1 MVRKTA
7 MKFPLLALGCALL
20 APSSHAAPVVAPAMQ
35 TIPVAP
41 SYRAF
46 AASDNLGTL
55 STATPDAT
63 RDKLGTPMSLMFN
76 GTPKLEAETKN
87 GYATMFATWA
97 QTTLRVPLGWYAVD
111 SNENVDESL
120 IYSPDQT
127 AKIVARAAMEN
138 QAFQSDRDAF
148 AKLETVSVTQTRVR
162 LEKMGYTVG
171 PIEKVELPGEAF
183 AIRAPQ
189 MTDKAGRQ
197 FSYIEQF
204 SQRATKAQ
212 HDEYFDKRNA
222 GQPLS
227 PLQLPLSLSLLAP
240 ADKFDKYLPLLG
252 LIARD
257 EGLNWSLEQSLS
269 PAEFAAKVQGAAQ
282 FNALADEAV
291 ALLKAGDVATFQA
304 RFPEAF
310 EGEDKAKTADY
321 LTKTVVP
328 FFAKLPATI
337 EREQI
342 TLLSDRDPL
351 EPVLRATLE
360 RKFKLSDE
368 NFPSYIVAMDRVGGK
383 IQLLGVATTDDEFA
397 G

>member
-1 MVRKTA
+1 
-7 MKFPLLALGCALL
+7 MKLSLLVLGCALL
-20 APSSHAAPVVAPAMQ
+20 APCSHAAPVLAPAMP

-41 SYRAF
+41 SYLGF
-46 AASDNLGTL
+46 AAANNLDTL
-55 STATPDAT
+55 NTATPDAT
-63 RDKLGTPMSLMFN
+63 RDQLGTPMSLFFN
-76 GTPKLEAETKN
+76 GTPKLESETKN
-87 GYATMFATWA
+87 GYATLFATWA

-120 IYSPDQT
+120 IFSPDQT
-127 AKIVARAAMEN
+127 VKIVARAAMEN
-138 QAFQSDRDAF
+138 QAFQSERDAF
-148 AKLETVSVTQTRVR
+148 AKLEKVGVPQTRVR

-171 PIEKVELPGEAF
+171 PIEKIELSGEAF

-189 MTDKAGRQ
+189 MTDKAGRK

-204 SQRATKAQ
+204 SQRATKESR
-212 HDEYFDKRNA
+212 DDFWRKMDA

-252 LIARD
+252 LMARD

-269 PAEFAAKVQGAAQ
+269 PAEFVAKVQGAAQ

-291 ALLKAGDVATFQA
+291 ALLKAGDVAAFQA
-304 RFPEAF
+304 RFPLAF
-310 EGEDKAKTADY
+310 EGESKAATADY

-328 FFAKLPATI
+328 FFAKLPTTI
-337 EREQI
+337 EREQVTVI
-342 TLLSDRDPL
+342 SDRDPL
-351 EPVLRATLE
+351 EPALRATIE